1 MTENTRVKVCSES
14 STADRDSV
22 RVEPY
27 KVLEQNDQLQNELQ
41 EQIVKHQKLKKRNA
55 QLHVKLLEEKELLK
69 FLGKN
74 DRMQKK
80 IDKIENHHSQLIA
93 KVMIKRDRLLA
104 EKEQRSEE
112 NRKLK
117 QQVGELKRVAQKV
130 RDEKK
135 AALKAKTLEFRRQLD
150 WPLEQEDAD
159 RIRLESEKK
168 SLQREVQQCRQEN
181 EERKTKES
189 LDATF
194 LLTRS
199 RTRARNRSW
208 T

>member
-1 MTENTRVKVCSES
+1 MMQ
-14 STADRDSV
+14 
-22 RVEPY
+22 
-27 KVLEQNDQLQNELQ
+27 LEREKNQLDDD
-41 EQIVKHQKLKKRNA
+41 
-55 QLHVKLLEEKELLK
+55 LLK

-80 IDKIENHHSQLIA
+80 IDEMTLNENHDAELIA
-93 KVMIKRDRLLA
+93 KVMKKRDRLLA
-104 EKEQRSEE
+104 EKEQRSGE

-135 AALKAKTLEFRRQLD
+135 AALKTKTLEFHRELD
-150 WPLEQEDAD
+150 WSLEQEDAD

-168 SLQREVQQCRQEN
+168 SFQREVQQCKQEI
-181 EERKTKES
+181 EERKTEES

-199 RTRARNRSW
+199 RTRARNRSRI
-208 T
+208 